1 MRIAVNIEKILE
13 EWHFDSKM
21 DRTRLDVEAVNIPQF
36 HHKYF
41 KLLVSERL
49 LMRKLEADL
58 KQLKLEKHEFYTQGH
73 TKETQDKGW
82 VLPPKGLI
90 LKADLPMYMDADPDI
105 VSLNLKIGYQL
116 EKIDLLESIIK
127 MVMNRN
133 FQIKSAIDWI
143 KFEQG
148 A

>member
-1 MRIAVNIEKILE
+1 
-13 EWHFDSKM
+13 
-21 DRTRLDVEAVNIPQF
+21 
-36 HHKYF
+36 
-41 KLLVSERL
+41 
-49 LMRKLEADL
+49 MRKLEADM
-58 KQLKLEKHEFYTQGH
+58 KQLKLDKHEFYTQGH

-82 VLPPKGLI
+82 TLPPKGLI
-90 LKADLPMYMDADPDI
+90 LKADLPMYMDADKEI
-105 VSLNLKIGYQL
+105 VSLNLRIGYQL

-133 FQIKSAIDWI
+133 FQIKSAIDWS

>member
-1 MRIAVNIEKILE
+1 MDIEKILE
-13 EWHFDSKM
+13 EWQTDCKM
-21 DRTRLDVEAVNIPQF
+21 DRTHLDREAVSISQL

-41 KLLVSERL
+41 KIMISERL
-49 LMRKLEADL
+49 LMRKLEAEM
-58 KQLKLEKHEFYTQGH
+58 KQLKLDKHEFYTQGH

-82 VLPPKGLI
+82 SLPPKGLI
-90 LKADLPMYMDADPDI
+90 LKADLPMYMEADSEI
-105 VSLNLKIGYQL
+105 VSLNLRIGYQL

>member
-1 MRIAVNIEKILE
+1 MDIEKILE
-13 EWHFDSKM
+13 EWQTDCKM
-21 DRTRLDVEAVNIPQF
+21 DRTHLDREAVSIPQL

-41 KLLVSERL
+41 KIMVSERL
-49 LMRKLEADL
+49 LMRKLEAEM
-58 KQLKLEKHEFYTQGH
+58 KQLKLDKYEFYTQGH

-82 VLPPKGLI
+82 SLPSKGLI
-90 LKADLPMYMDADPDI
+90 LKADLPMYMEADSEI
-105 VSLNLKIGYQL
+105 VSLNLRIGYQL

>member
-1 MRIAVNIEKILE
+1 MDIEKILE
-13 EWHFDSKM
+13 EWQTDCKM
-21 DRTRLDVEAVNIPQF
+21 DRTHLDREAVSIPQL

-41 KLLVSERL
+41 KLMVSERL
-49 LMRKLEADL
+49 LMRKLDADM
-58 KQLKLEKHEFYTQGH
+58 KQLKLDKHEFYTQGH
-73 TKETQDKGW
+73 SKDTQDKGW
-82 VLPPKGLI
+82 ILPSKGLI
-90 LKADLPMYMDADPDI
+90 LKADLPMYMEADREI
-105 VSLNLKIGYQL
+105 VSLNLRIGYQL

>member
-1 MRIAVNIEKILE
+1 MDIEKILE
-13 EWHFDSKM
+13 EWQTDSKM
-21 DRTRLDVEAVNIPQF
+21 DRTHLDREAVSIPQL

-41 KLLVSERL
+41 KLLISERL
-49 LMRKLEADL
+49 LMRKLEADM
-58 KQLKLEKHEFYTQGH
+58 KQLKLDKHEFYTQGH
-73 TKETQDKGW
+73 SKDTQDKGW
-82 VLPPKGLI
+82 ILPSKGLI
-90 LKADLPMYMDADPDI
+90 LKADLPMYMEADREI
-105 VSLNLKIGYQL
+105 VSLNLRIGYQL

>member
-1 MRIAVNIEKILE
+1 MDIENILE
-13 EWHFDSKM
+13 EWQTDCKM
-21 DRTRLDVEAVNIPQF
+21 DRAHLDREAVTIPQL

-41 KLLVSERL
+41 KIMVSERL
-49 LMRKLEADL
+49 LMRKLEAEM
-58 KQLKLEKHEFYTQGH
+58 KQLKLDKHEFYTQGH

-82 VLPPKGLI
+82 TLPSKGLI
-90 LKADLPMYMDADPDI
+90 LKADLPMYMEADSEI
-105 VSLNLKIGYQL
+105 VSLNLRIGYQL

-148 A
+148 V

>member
-1 MRIAVNIEKILE
+1 MDIEKILE
-13 EWHFDSKM
+13 EWQTDCKM
-21 DRTRLDVEAVNIPQF
+21 DRTHLDREAVSIPQL

-41 KLLVSERL
+41 KIMISERL
-49 LMRKLEADL
+49 LMRKLEAEM
-58 KQLKLEKHEFYTQGH
+58 KQLKLDKHEFYTQGH

-90 LKADLPMYMDADPDI
+90 LKADLPMYMEADSEI
-105 VSLNLKIGYQL
+105 VSLNLRIGYQL

>member
-1 MRIAVNIEKILE
+1 MDIEKILE
-13 EWHFDSKM
+13 EWQTDCKM
-21 DRTRLDVEAVNIPQF
+21 DHTMLAREAVNIPQL

-49 LMRKLEADL
+49 LMRKLESEM
-58 KQLKLEKHEFYTQGH
+58 KQLKLDKYEFYTQGH
-73 TKETQDKGW
+73 TKETQEKGW
-82 VLPPKGLI
+82 TLPPKGMI
-90 LKADLPMYMDADPDI
+90 LKADLPMYMDADREI
-105 VSLNLKIGYQL
+105 VSLNLRIGYQL

>member
-1 MRIAVNIEKILE
+1 MDIEKILE
-13 EWHFDSKM
+13 EWQTDCKM
-21 DRTRLDVEAVNIPQF
+21 DRTHLDREAVSIPQL

-41 KLLVSERL
+41 KIMISERL
-49 LMRKLEADL
+49 LMRKLEAEM
-58 KQLKLEKHEFYTQGH
+58 KQLKLDKHEFYTQGH

-82 VLPPKGLI
+82 SLPPKGLI
-90 LKADLPMYMDADPDI
+90 LKADLPMYMEADSEI
-105 VSLNLKIGYQL
+105 VSLNLRIGYQL

>member
-1 MRIAVNIEKILE
+1 VNIEKILE
-13 EWHFDSKM
+13 EWQSDSKM
-21 DRTRLDVEAVNIPQF
+21 DRTHLDREAISIPQL

-41 KLLVSERL
+41 KLMISERL
-49 LMRKLEADL
+49 LMRKLDADL
-58 KQLKLEKHEFYTQGH
+58 KQLKLDKHEFYTQGH
-73 TKETQDKGW
+73 TKETQEKGW
-82 VLPPKGLI
+82 TLPAKGMI

-105 VSLNLKIGYQL
+105 VALNLKIGYQL
-116 EKIDLLESIIK
+116 EKIELLESIIK

>member
-1 MRIAVNIEKILE
+1 MEIEKILE
-13 EWHFDSKM
+13 EWQCDCKM
-21 DRTRLDVEAVNIPQF
+21 DRTHLDREAVGIPQL

-49 LMRKLEADL
+49 LMRKLESEM
-58 KQLKLEKHEFYTQGH
+58 KQLKLDKYEFYTQGH
-73 TKETQDKGW
+73 TKETQEKGW
-82 VLPPKGLI
+82 TLPPKGMI
-90 LKADLPMYMDADPDI
+90 LKADLPMYMEADREI
-105 VSLNLKIGYQL
+105 VSLNLRIGYQL

-127 MVMNRN
+127 MIMNRN

>member
-1 MRIAVNIEKILE
+1 MDIEKILE
-13 EWHFDSKM
+13 EWQTDCTM
-21 DRTRLDVEAVNIPQF
+21 DRTHLDREAVSIPQL

-41 KLLVSERL
+41 KLMVSERL
-49 LMRKLEADL
+49 LMRKLDADM
-58 KQLKLEKHEFYTQGH
+58 KQLKLDKHEFYTQGH
-73 TKETQDKGW
+73 SKDTQDKGW
-82 VLPPKGLI
+82 ILPSKGLI
-90 LKADLPMYMDADPDI
+90 LKADLPMYMEADREI
-105 VSLNLKIGYQL
+105 VSLNLRIGYQL

>member
-1 MRIAVNIEKILE
+1 MNIEKILE
-13 EWHFDSKM
+13 EWQVDSKM

-41 KLLVSERL
+41 KLLISERL

-82 VLPPKGLI
+82 KLPPKGLI

-105 VSLNLKIGYQL
+105 VALNLKIGYQL

>member
-1 MRIAVNIEKILE
+1 MDIENILE
-13 EWHFDSKM
+13 EWQTDCKM
-21 DRTRLDVEAVNIPQF
+21 DRTHLDREAVTIPQL

-41 KLLVSERL
+41 KIMVSERL
-49 LMRKLEADL
+49 LMRKLEAEM
-58 KQLKLEKHEFYTQGH
+58 KQLKLDKHEFYTQGH

-82 VLPPKGLI
+82 TLPSKGLI
-90 LKADLPMYMDADPDI
+90 LKADLPMYMEADSEI
-105 VSLNLKIGYQL
+105 VSLNLRIGYQL

>member
-1 MRIAVNIEKILE
+1 MNIEHILE
-13 EWHFDSKM
+13 EWQTDCKIDHTMLAK
-21 DRTRLDVEAVNIPQF
+21 EAVNIPQY

-41 KLLVSERL
+41 KLMISERL
-49 LMRKLEADL
+49 LMRKLEADM
-58 KQLKLEKHEFYTQGH
+58 KQLKLDKHEFYTQGH
-73 TKETQDKGW
+73 TKETQEKGW
-82 VLPPKGLI
+82 TLPPKGLI

-105 VSLNLKIGYQL
+105 VSLNLRIGYQM

-127 MVMNRN
+127 MIMNRN

-143 KFEQG
+143 KFQQG